1 MVTCAIDL
9 GKFKSVC
16 CFFDTTTQDHQYETI
31 ETKRSHIE
39 NLLKTRPDIDLV
51 VMEACGP
58 SGWINDIC
66 EEKGVKT
73 LVCSTNEEAWSWK
86 ATKRKTD
93 RDDALKLAQMSL
105 LNTLVPVHVPKPR
118 IREQRAFI
126 KYRKSI
132 DHDINRLKNS
142 IRSIFANRGIEIDT
156 GQRAWYTGRSHIDSF
171 RKPIEDCTV
180 DELWRGQLDMQLS
193 RLDDLTEKLESLE
206 TKLDGFAAENPDI
219 VRLMTIPGVGRK
231 TAEALVAAI
240 DDPHRF
246 KNARHL
252 SSYLGMTPKQHQ
264 SGEIDRNGRIS
275 KRGSKLVRSML
286 LQCAWISIRYNRW
299 SKKTFDRIA
308 GGSKTRR
315 KKAGIA
321 LARKIGVI
329 AWAMM
334 RDQTDWDASK
344 VLPAEEAKKDNGK
357 IKAKRREPKPP
368 GPVHS
373 EEPSAAARRRA
384 SLTPRPPRQTR
395 TSNRRIQTPQLK

>member
-9 GKFKSVC
+9 GKFNSVV
-16 CFFDTTTQDHQYETI
+16 CFYDPATQNHQFQTI
-31 ETKRSHIE
+31 ATSRAHIE
-39 NLLKTRPDIDLV
+39 HLLDSRPDIELL

-66 EEKGVKT
+66 QQRKVKT
-73 LVCSTNEEAWSWK
+73 FVCSTNEDAWAWK

-93 RDDALKLAQMSL
+93 RDDALKLAEMSL
-105 LNTLVPVHVPKPR
+105 LKRLVSVHVPKPQ

-126 KYRKSI
+126 KHRKAI
-132 DHDINRLKNS
+132 DQDINRLKNS
-142 IRSIFANRGIEIDT
+142 IRSIFANRGIEIDS
-156 GQRAWYTGRSHIDSF
+156 GERAWCTGRQHINSF
-171 RKPIEDCTV
+171 RKPIEDCTR
-180 DELWRGQLDMQLS
+180 DELWRAHLDMQLA
-193 RLDDLTEKLESLE
+193 RLDDLTEKLEKLE
-206 TKLDGFAAENPDI
+206 KKLDTFAAENPDI

-231 TAEALVAAI
+231 TAEALVALI

-252 SSYLGMTPKQHQ
+252 ASYLGLTPKQHQ

-275 KRGSKLVRSML
+275 KRGSKLIRSLL
-286 LQCAWISIRYNRW
+286 LQCAWSSLRYNRW
-299 SKKTFDRIA
+299 SKKTYDRIT

-334 RDQTDWDASK
+334 RDQTTWDASK
-344 VLPAEEAKKDNGK
+344 LLGEEGKQDNGK
-357 IKAKRREPKPP
+357 LKVKRNPPKPP

-373 EEPSAAARRRA
+373 EETSRASNRRA
-384 SLTPRPPRQTR
+384 KLTTEPTRQTR
-395 TSNRRIQTPQLK
+395 TGNARRSSTMRQ

>member
-9 GKFKSVC
+9 GKFNSVC
-16 CFFDTTTQDHQYETI
+16 CFFDPTTQKHKFETI
-31 ETKRSHIE
+31 ATKRSHIE
-39 NLLKTRPDIDLV
+39 HLLVSRPDIDLI

-66 EEKGVKT
+66 QEKQVKT
-73 LVCSTNEEAWSWK
+73 LVCSTNEEAWNWK

-93 RDDALKLAQMSL
+93 RDDALKLAEMSL
-105 LNTLVPVHVPKPR
+105 LRRLVPVHVPKPR

-126 KYRKSI
+126 KYRKSV
-132 DHDINRLKNS
+132 DQDINRLKNS

-156 GQRAWYTGRSHIDSF
+156 GERAWCTGRTRINSF
-171 RKPIEDCTV
+171 RKPLEDCTR

-193 RLDDLTEKLESLE
+193 RLDDLTVKLESLE
-206 TKLDGFAAENPDI
+206 TKLDGFAAEHPDI

-231 TAEALVAAI
+231 TAEAIVAAI

-252 SSYLGMTPKQHQ
+252 SSYLGLTPKQHQ

-275 KRGSKLVRSML
+275 KRGSKLLRTML
-286 LQCAWISIRYNRW
+286 LQCAWSSLRYNRW
-299 SKKTFDRIA
+299 SKKTYDRIT

-334 RDQTDWDASK
+334 RDQTNWDASK
-344 VLPAEEAKKDNGK
+344 LLGEEEAKQDNGK
-357 IKAKRREPKPP
+357 LKVKRKPPKPP
-368 GPVHS
+368 GPIHS
-373 EEPSAAARRRA
+373 EESSRAAHRRTNL
-384 SLTPRPPRQTR
+384 STKPKRQTR
-395 TSNRRIQTPQLK
+395 TGNRRTQVAQLK